1 MKSFR
6 QFCRDKSVAPMVH
19 TESPCTPMVRETT
32 ETPTDPQDSAQRI
45 VQMPLRELI
54 DSLEVFAAHKS
65 EVERWVEI
73 VDFPEYGT
81 FSVEFLAQRV
91 EPDSA
96 SEPEQEEAE
105 GSVSGI
111 QRVCDDGDYC
121 RIAFPSG

>member
-1 MKSFR
+1 MKSFK
-6 QFCRDKSVAPMVH
+6 QYCREKSLAPMVH
-19 TESPCTPMVRETT
+19 TKLPCTVMVRETT
-32 ETPTDPQDSAQRI
+32 EAPTDPQDTAQRI

-54 DSLEVFAAHKS
+54 DSLEVFAAQKS

-105 GSVSGI
+105 GSESRGN
-111 QRVCDDGDYC
+111 
-121 RIAFPSG
+121 

>member
-6 QFCRDKSVAPMVH
+6 QFCRDKSVAPMVR
-19 TESPCTPMVRETT
+19 EQLPCTPMVRETT
-32 ETPTDPQDSAQRI
+32 EPPTDQQGTAPRI

-54 DSLEVFAAHKS
+54 DSLELLAAHKS
-65 EVERWVEI
+65 EEERWVEI

-105 GSVSGI
+105 GSESRGN
-111 QRVCDDGDYC
+111 
-121 RIAFPSG
+121 